1 MCNIFAFLTMLSR
14 FIDLCK
20 ANSYEHQHASQFTP
34 SLKVMFLSTRK
45 MKKNPLNIVC
55 VTP

>member
-1 MCNIFAFLTMLSR
+1 MLSR